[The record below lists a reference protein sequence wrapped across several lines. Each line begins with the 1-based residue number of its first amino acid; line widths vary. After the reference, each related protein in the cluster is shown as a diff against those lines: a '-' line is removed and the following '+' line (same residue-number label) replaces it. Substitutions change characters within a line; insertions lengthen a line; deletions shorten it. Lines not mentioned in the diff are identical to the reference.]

1 MKNYDWGIPPY
12 EENRPL
18 RVCLM
23 VSRTKD
29 NKDLEGFTER
39 RKSFVTYKNM
49 AELDSEF
56 EAFVDA
62 GIPGEFCRMYLSVN
76 TRDEKKV
83 KKELIKLLIDDFDN
97 PAPVVNMPYLMGK
110 VAGIAAKKECA
121 AENKWMI
128 DFDSEDAECLNAF
141 LDDLACIE
149 RKSEYSFG
157 HKINK
162 TPHGYAIVV
171 DRGFDARLADGT
183 ILFEK
188 WKDVATLKRDDL
200 LCVGWKMREGV

>member
-1 MKNYDWGIPPY
+1 MKNYEWGIPPY

-23 VSRTKD
+23 VSRKKD

-39 RKSFVTYKNM
+39 RKSFVTYKYM
-49 AELDSEF
+49 AELEAEF
-56 EAFVDA
+56 EAFVNA
-62 GIPGEFCRMYLSVN
+62 GMPGEFCRMYLSVN

-97 PAPVVNMPYLMGK
+97 PAPVVNMPYLMAK
-110 VAGIAAKKECA
+110 VAGLAAKKECA
-121 AENKWMI
+121 AESKWMI

-141 LDDLACIE
+141 LDDLAYIE
-149 RKSEYSFG
+149 KKSG
-157 HKINK
+157 LTHKLGK

-171 DRGFDARLADGT
+171 ERGFDARLADGT

-200 LCVGWKMREGV
+200 LCVEWRESGK